1 MGYIYKIENT
11 VNGKVYVGQSKD
23 PERRWKKHK
32 WMVNTRDERE
42 RRKPLYTEM
51 RSYGVD
57 SFSFSL
63 LEKCNDS
70 KMNDREVFWIERL
83 NSQDESCGYNIY
95 GGGCGNG
102 VYVSRAVDQYDLRGN
117 YIATYHNQCEAAKAV
132 GVHNTKIGCA
142 CNGTKRTKSCGGYM
156 WRYHGDSPPTP
167 YKRGSAAKPVIQ
179 CDLNGSPIR
188 KYKSMKEAGIETG
201 LRYQEISNCCHGL
214 ISSFGGYVWK
224 FEKQVGDVS

>member
-1 MGYIYKIENT
+1 MGYIYKIENM

-23 PERRWKKHK
+23 PKRRWKQHK
-32 WMVNTRDERE
+32 RIATIEKNPDSH
-42 RRKPLYTEM
+42 KPLYVEM
-51 RSYGVD
+51 RSYGID

-63 LEKCNDS
+63 LEKCKDDE
-70 KMNDREVFWIERL
+70 MDEREVYWIEQL
-83 NSQDESCGYNIY
+83 NSQDENHGYNIY
-95 GGGCGNG
+95 GGGRGNG

-117 YIATYHNQCEAAKAV
+117 YITTYHNQCEAAKAI
-132 GVHNTKIGCA
+132 GVHNTVIGCA
-142 CNGTKRTKSCGGYM
+142 CNGTKRIKSCGGYM
-156 WRYHGDSPPTP
+156 WRYHGDGPPKP

-201 LRYQEISNCCHGL
+201 IRYQEISNCCHGL
-214 ISSFGGYVWK
+214 ISSFSGYVWK